1 MNYLF
6 TIAGAFLMA
15 ISIQQVLEPMELVTG
30 GVSGI
35 AIMVKS
41 VTGAW
46 FGGSVGPS
54 FSYFQSGIPLWITT
68 VVLNVP
74 LFWVAYRK
82 LDKKVWLRNL
92 FGSFCL
98 ILFLAVL
105 PKGALLSKDYMLNA
119 VFGGLLEGA
128 GLGLVLLSKASTGG
142 VDLLATLLIRAFPQ
156 YSIPKIMMVLDGMII
171 SVGIL
176 LFGIEKGLYALIVIF
191 CVSRISDMII
201 GGFAKSLVA
210 YIISDRS
217 DDIAGEIM
225 EELERG
231 ITGITVTGLYHKK
244 DRTMLMCATGKKQI
258 VYIKEIVAK
267 YDSNAFVI
275 IVDARE
281 TLGEGFQGLGNYT
294 R

>member
-1 MNYLF
+1 MNYLY

-15 ISIQQVLEPMELVTG
+15 LSIQQVLEPMELVTG

-46 FGGSVGPS
+46 FGDSVGSS
-54 FSYFQSGIPLWITT
+54 FSYFQGGIPLWITT
-68 VVLNVP
+68 VVINVP
-74 LFWVAYRK
+74 LFWVAYKK
-82 LDKKVWLRNL
+82 LDRGVWFRNL
-92 FGSFCL
+92 FGSLCL
-98 ILFLAVL
+98 IFFLAVL
-105 PKGALLSKDYMLNA
+105 PKGDLLSNDYMLNA
-119 VFGGLLEGA
+119 VFGGLMEGT

-142 VDLLATLLIRAFPQ
+142 VDLLATLLLRIFPQ
-156 YSIPKIMMVLDGMII
+156 YSIPKIMMVLDGII
-171 SVGIL
+171 IGVGIL
-176 LFGIEKGLYALIVIF
+176 LFGIERGLYALIVIF
-191 CVSRISDMII
+191 CVSRISDVII

-210 YIISDRS
+210 YIISDQS
-217 DDIAGEIM
+217 DGIANEIM

-231 ITGITVTGLYHKK
+231 ITGISVTGLYHNKN
-244 DRTMLMCATGKKQI
+244 RTMLMCATGKKQL
-258 VYIKEIVAK
+258 VYVKEIVAK

-281 TLGEGFQGLGNYT
+281 TLGEGFQGLGNYI